1 VRKLISIGLILA
13 LLVTFVVPVVVAA
26 QDQSAEDNCT
36 TCPTADTPCPV
47 NIPPCATRSPGG
59 AILWALLGTTYIMG
73 RAVGDVTEHLAG
85 TLGCWVDVLARP
97 VGGVLMA
104 VAEGLG
110 GLLSGLGDLIG
121 MEGIL
126 GPIGDMLTSLA
137 DVLSEY
143 MS

>member
-26 QDQSAEDNCT
+26 QSQSGNCT
-36 TCPTADTPCPV
+36 TCPTAETPCPV
-47 NIPPCATRSPGG
+47 PTPPCATRSAGG

-85 TLGCWVDVLARP
+85 TLGCYVDVLARP

-121 MEGIL
+121 MQGIL

-137 DVLSEY
+137 DTMSEY
-143 MS
+143 LS

>member
-26 QDQSAEDNCT
+26 QSQSGNCT
-36 TCPTADTPCPV
+36 VPTPECS
-47 NIPPCATRSPGG
+47 TRSPGG